1 MKHPARPEP
10 SPAAKYPVER
20 PVTRGHVRIQLSEE
34 EEGLTLP
41 VETRHWA
48 DFQMTGPIFCTKWN
62 VSVTPC

>member
-10 SPAAKYPVER
+10 SPAVKYPVER

-48 DFQMTGPIFCTKWN
+48 DFQRRTRSF
-62 VSVTPC
+62 